1 MQYLYPLASVLAVS
15 LVSFTGLFAISV
27 NTERLKKVLFILI
40 SFAAGTLLGDAFL
53 HILPEI
59 VAEHGWSITISL
71 YLLISIVLFYCLE
84 QFIHWH
90 HYHHVSEEERHP
102 VGLLNLVGDG
112 FHNFIDGLIIGTSY
126 LVSVELGIAT
136 TLAVIFHEIPQ
147 EIGDFA
153 ILLHSG
159 FTRGKALLYN
169 FLSALT
175 AVLGTLLAIGI
186 SGRFEG
192 TVPFLL
198 ALTAG
203 GFIYIATADLIPE
216 LHKEV
221 NIKKSFIQLFS
232 FLCGMGLMFLLL
244 TFE

>member
-1 MQYLYPLASVLAVS
+1 MSFLFPLASVLAVS
-15 LVSFTGLFAISV
+15 LVSFVGLFAISV
-27 NTERLKKVLFILI
+27 NTERLKKVIFILI

-59 VAEHGWSITISL
+59 VAEHGWSATISL
-71 YLLISIVLFYCLE
+71 YLLVSIVLFYCLE

-90 HYHHVSEEERHP
+90 HYHHVGEEEKHP

-112 FHNFIDGLIIGTSY
+112 FHNFIDGLIIGSSY
-126 LVSVELGIAT
+126 LVSAELGLAT

-169 FLSALT
+169 FFSALT
-175 AVLGTLLAIGI
+175 AVVGTLLAVWAG
-186 SGRFEG
+186 GRFES
-192 TVPFLL
+192 VLPAFL

-221 NIKKSFIQLFS
+221 HVGKSFLQLFS
-232 FLCGMGLMFLLL
+232 LICGMGLMILLL
-244 TFE
+244 KLG

>member
-27 NTERLKKVLFILI
+27 NPERLKKVLFILI

-192 TVPFLL
+192 TVPFFL

>member
-1 MQYLYPLASVLAVS
+1 MSFLYPLVSVLAVS
-15 LVSFTGLFAISV
+15 LVSFVGLFAISV
-27 NTERLKKVLFILI
+27 NTERLKKVIFILI

-59 VAEHGWSITISL
+59 VAEHGWSTTISI

-84 QFIHWH
+84 QFIQWH
-90 HYHHVSEEERHP
+90 HYHHVSEEEKHP
-102 VGLLNLVGDG
+102 VGMLNLVGDG
-112 FHNFIDGLIIGTSY
+112 FHNFIDGLIIGSSY
-126 LVSVELGIAT
+126 LVSAELGIAT

-153 ILLHSG
+153 ILIHSG
-159 FTRGKALLYN
+159 FTRRKALLYN
-169 FLSALT
+169 FFSALT
-175 AVLGTLLAIGI
+175 AVLGTLLAVWA
-186 SGRFEG
+186 SARFEG
-192 TVPFLL
+192 VVPFLL

-232 FLCGMGLMFLLL
+232 FLCGMGLMYLLL
-244 TFE
+244 TLE